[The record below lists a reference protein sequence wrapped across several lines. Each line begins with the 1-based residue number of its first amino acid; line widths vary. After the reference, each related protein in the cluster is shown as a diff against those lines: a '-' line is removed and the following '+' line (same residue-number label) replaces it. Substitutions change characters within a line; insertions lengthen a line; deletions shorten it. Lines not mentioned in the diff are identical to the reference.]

1 MSFTPRSSWW
11 RSLERAFKAR
21 PKLSP
26 TSEGLYLS
34 LISLSL
40 GVAASNSG
48 NNLLYLIVGMTLALI
63 VSSGLLS
70 SLNLHK
76 LRVTCRAPS
85 LVYADEPAEVQF
97 MVRNL
102 KRRVPSLSVTLRE
115 ASWRR
120 VERGGRALQDA
131 QDAQEAR
138 VFYVFQLAPQASER
152 LEAPYVFHTRGH
164 YRLEEGRLFTCFPFG
179 LFKKSLGLYTTAHIS
194 VSARRYALSTEHA
207 ERVLRCV
214 VGEGDPEKGSEEGSE
229 KIELL
234 LTQGGVSH
242 GLRRGDELTGLRLL
256 TPHEPITK
264 IHWGAT
270 AKRGALVQREYA
282 SERPVKRAL
291 WVNEHISGDAH
302 LLSAQAHDAW
312 ADLIASCVE
321 LLSRSAP
328 LTLTTSSGARWL
340 IEGEAQREALA
351 LWLVDAELTRGTA
364 QHEPPQGALIITHP
378 QGKALL
384 PPHTPSELILES
396 EQGAH
401 SLRRGSA

>member
-1 MSFTPRSSWW
+1 
-11 RSLERAFKAR
+11 
-21 PKLSP
+21 
-26 TSEGLYLS
+26 

-76 LRVTCRAPS
+76 LRVTCRTPS
-85 LVYADEPAEVQF
+85 LVYATEPAEVQF
-97 MVRNL
+97 VVRNL

-120 VERGGRALQDA
+120 VERGGQAS

-138 VFYVFQLAPQASER
+138 IFYVFQLAPQASER
-152 LEAPYVFHTRGH
+152 LEAPYVFSSRGH
-164 YRLEEGRLFTCFPFG
+164 YRLEGGRLFTCFPFG
-179 LFKKSLGLYTTAHIS
+179 LFKKSLGLYTTTQIS

-207 ERVLRCV
+207 ERVLRYV
-214 VGEGDPEKGSEEGSE
+214 VGDHDSEKGSEKGSEKRSE
-229 KIELL
+229 KIEALF
-234 LTQGGVSH
+234 TQGEVNQGEVNQ
-242 GLRRGDELTGLRLL
+242 GLRRGDELEGLRLL

-270 AKRGALVQREYA
+270 AKRGALVRREYA
-282 SERPVKRAL
+282 PERPVKRAL
-291 WVNEHISGDAH
+291 WVNEHISGDVH
-302 LLSAQAHDAW
+302 LLATQEHHAW

-328 LTLTTSSGARWL
+328 LTVTTSSGARWL
-340 IEGEAQREALA
+340 IEGDVEREALA
-351 LWLVDAELTRGTA
+351 LWLVDAELTESPVH
-364 QHEPPQGALIITHP
+364 HEPPQGALIITHP

-384 PPHTPSELILES
+384 PSHIPPELIFES
-396 EQGAH
+396 EQGSHLGPH
-401 SLRRGSA
+401 SLSKEGSA